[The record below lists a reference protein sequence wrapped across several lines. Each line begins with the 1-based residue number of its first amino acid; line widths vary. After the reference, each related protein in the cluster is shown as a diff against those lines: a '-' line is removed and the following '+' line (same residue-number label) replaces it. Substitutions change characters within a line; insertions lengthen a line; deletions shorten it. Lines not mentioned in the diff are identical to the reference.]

1 MKSFSDNMTKPF
13 GVDSTAPTSIKP
25 PVDNTAT
32 PKTPQGNA
40 IGQNADGS
48 YIYEQSKPT
57 TPATTPAPVVG
68 TTTGTPATGITS
80 PKPEFS

>member
-1 MKSFSDNMTKPF
+1 MTKPF
-13 GVDSTAPTSIKP
+13 GVDSTAPTSIKA
-25 PVDNTAT
+25 PVDNTEM
-32 PKTPQGNA
+32 PKTPQGNP

-57 TPATTPAPVVG
+57 TPATTPVAESTPA
-68 TTTGTPATGITS
+68 TGTPATGISS

>member
-1 MKSFSDNMTKPF
+1 MTKPF

-25 PVDNTAT
+25 PVDNTTT
-32 PKTPQGNA
+32 PKTPQGNP

-57 TPATTPAPVVG
+57 TTATTETTTTTPA
-68 TTTGTPATGITS
+68 TETPATGITS

>member
-1 MKSFSDNMTKPF
+1 MTKPF
-13 GVDSTAPTSIKP
+13 GVDNTAPTSIKA

-32 PKTPQGNA
+32 PKTPQGNP

-57 TPATTPAPVVG
+57 TPATTPAG
-68 TTTGTPATGITS
+68 TTPPATGTPATGITS
-80 PKPEFS
+80 PQPEFS